1 MLGWLFGGSKTADK
15 VIDTATDSVRGIG
28 NWIDEQQL
36 TDEERI
42 KFKAEAFE
50 QHMRFMEITR
60 QENGIRS
67 VTRRVMSWAIVGTV
81 LLLAMIATGFSVAGN
96 AGVVDS
102 IVTVA
107 SKFWLGESFLA
118 IIAFYFGLQAIRA
131 NKGSGQ

>member
-15 VIDTATDSVRGIG
+15 VIDTATDSVRGMG
-28 NWIDEQQL
+28 KWIDEQQL
-36 TDEERI
+36 TDEEKMVAHAKLI
-42 KFKAEAFE
+42 DQHFAFV
-50 QHMRFMEITR
+50 QITQ
-60 QENGIRS
+60 QENGVRS

-81 LLLAMIATGFSVAGN
+81 LFLAIVATWFAVNGDTE
-96 AGVVDS
+96 VVDS